1 MSNIANQAIEVISL
15 ARGRRL
21 DFESPLVMGVL
32 NITPDSFS
40 DGGEFININ
49 DAISQAHQIISEGAD
64 IIDIGGESSR
74 PGADEIKPEEEINRV
89 IPVIEAIRKISDLPI
104 SIDTT
109 KAEVA
114 ETAIKAGAD
123 IINDISALRFDS
135 RMVEVAL
142 EYETPVILMHML
154 GKPKTMQANPS
165 YDNCIEEIKEFFEER
180 IEFCRSNGI
189 AEDKIIID
197 PGIGFG
203 KRLQD
208 NLDIIKNLNE
218 FKTLG
223 RPMILGSSRKSF
235 ISKII
240 RRENKPSERIG
251 GSIASMLLAVSK
263 GCNIVRVHDVAETI
277 EAIKVFRAI
286 EDLR

>member
-1 MSNIANQAIEVISL
+1 MSNIANQAMKMISL
-15 ARGRRL
+15 PRGRRL
-21 DFESPLVMGVL
+21 DLERPLVMGVL
-32 NITPDSFS
+32 NVTPDSFS
-40 DGGEFININ
+40 DGGEFINIK
-49 DAISQAHQIISEGAD
+49 DAISRAHQIINEGAD

-74 PGADEIKPEEEINRV
+74 PGAEGIKPEEEIGHV

-109 KAEVA
+109 KAVVA
-114 ETAIKAGAD
+114 EEAIKAGAD
-123 IINDISALRFDS
+123 IINDISAMRFDS
-135 RMVEVAL
+135 RMIEVAL

-154 GKPKTMQANPS
+154 GKPKTMQANPN
-165 YDNCIEEIKEFFEER
+165 YDNCIAEIKEFFEER
-180 IEFCRSNGI
+180 IEFCRSKGM

-218 FKTLG
+218 FKALG
-223 RPMILGSSRKSF
+223 CPIMLGSSRKSF
-235 ISKII
+235 ISKITK
-240 RRENKPSERIG
+240 RDGQPSERIG

-277 EAIKVFRAI
+277 EAINVFRAI
-286 EDLR
+286 EDFR